1 MPTDC
6 KVAVRILTIS
16 LHKYAKI
23 LQYGNTVDKI
33 TEV

>member
-6 KVAVRILTIS
+6 KMAVRILTIS
-16 LHKYAKI
+16 LHKYSKI
-23 LQYGNTVDKI
+23 LQNGKTIDKI